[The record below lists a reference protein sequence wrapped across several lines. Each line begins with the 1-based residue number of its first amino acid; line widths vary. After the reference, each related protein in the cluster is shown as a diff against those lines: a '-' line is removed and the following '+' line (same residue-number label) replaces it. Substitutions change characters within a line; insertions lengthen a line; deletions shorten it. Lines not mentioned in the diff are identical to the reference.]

1 MIVLSLFDGQSCGQ
15 IALNEL
21 GVKVD
26 KYYASEIDKH
36 AIKQTMLNFPD
47 TIQLGSVTDVDVS
60 KLDKIDLLIGG
71 SPCFAAG
78 TKVLTIDGYKNI
90 EDIVVGD
97 MVLTHKNRFMP
108 VLRVGGKVETTF
120 TLKAQGFVDVI
131 CTKNHPFYARK
142 KMFEYYKQSNG
153 RNSRRMF
160 LGDPEWVEAGD
171 LKDDYYVCS
180 NIQNGKC
187 ENKLNITDDE
197 AYIIGRYIADGHT
210 RKDLRYDYKKNGN
223 KGHNGSRSWQLIL
236 SIGNHKVDAFCSNI
250 KNTHYSCYKHGDSVH
265 RIVFSNKR
273 LVEIAEKLC
282 GIGSVNKHF
291 GEPIINLPNEL
302 LAIVLK
308 GFLDGDGYFDG
319 KNWNITTTSPI
330 LAMSISRVVSK
341 LYGRHS
347 NISFQK
353 TNEYGKIM
361 GRVVHLN
368 DQYVIIF
375 SENKVE
381 KEKPKVIEDKIWSG
395 VKSFK
400 QNKIQKVYNIEVEE
414 DNSYTANNFVV
425 HNCTNFSFAGKRN
438 GMSTTTNEEIYTLER
453 YLELKNNGFEF
464 EGESFL
470 FWEYMRILR
479 DSKPNYFLLE
489 NVEMGEKWET
499 TLSEAIGIRPVHIN
513 SALVSAQNRRR
524 LYWVGQIRERLY
536 YSENYCC
543 LCGNEK
549 YKKNENRRVQEESQ
563 RKGTAKV
570 LGNSQKRYVY
580 LQSMPKR
587 VFKSK
592 SGRDNKNLFGGMSID
607 QQKNQRQKQESDNQK
622 SIHEEVLSGKQTGA
636 SEISI
641 RIQENKCRERNYA
654 KGRFKTISSK
664 EGEIQS
670 IQGNKSSKKQEDFRD
685 NKYIESKTDMCCVQC
700 GKGLDHRPR
709 YSFVEGWKK
718 YEGKSPSSLSKVQF
732 DEIKQNDGRVYDIIP
747 IGVQGLDSLFGDTIN
762 PIPQP
767 EDRGILLK
775 DILEEG
781 VDEKYYLSDRTTGS
795 PTEQRLEPGN
805 DGKTNTLTTVQ
816 KDNLVL
822 QINPS
827 KESGG
832 KQPYQHNRVY
842 DTNGISPCL
851 NTDARAPAI
860 LTIEDYKILVPE
872 ATAKGYVELSPG
884 ECFDFENPKSK
895 TRRGR
900 KMIEKSN
907 SLMSQNMSFM
917 NYTSD
922 YRIRRLTPT
931 ECSRLQTIPEWYRWE
946 CSDTQAYRMLGNGW
960 TVEVI
965 KHILN
970 FIEL

>member
-1 MIVLSLFDGQSCGQ
+1 MVVLSLFDGLSCGQ
-15 IALNEL
+15 IALKEL

-36 AIKQTMLNFPD
+36 AIKQTMLNFPS

-78 TKVLTIDGYKNI
+78 TKVLTIDGYKSI
-90 EDIVVGD
+90 EDIAVGD

-108 VLRVGGKVETTF
+108 VLRVGGKVENTF
-120 TLKAQGFVDVI
+120 TLKAQGFIDVV

-187 ENKLNITDDE
+187 ENNLNITEDE

-223 KGHNGSRSWQLIL
+223 KGHNGSRAWQLIL

-273 LVEIAEKLC
+273 LVEIVEKLC
-282 GIGSVNKHF
+282 GIGSVNKRF
-291 GEPIINLPNEL
+291 GEPIINLPNKL

-308 GFLDGDGYFDG
+308 GFLDGDAYFDG
-319 KNWNITTTSPI
+319 KNWNITTTSPM

-347 NISFQK
+347 NISFHK
-353 TNEYGKIM
+353 TDEYGKIM

-368 DQYVIIF
+368 DQYVIRF

-425 HNCTNFSFAGKRN
+425 HNCQSFSFAGKRN

-453 YLELKNNGFEF
+453 YLELKADGFQF
-464 EGESFL
+464 VGESFL
-470 FWEYMRILR
+470 FWEYMRILNDIR
-479 DSKPNYFLLE
+479 KYNPDVKFMLE
-489 NVEMGEKWET
+489 NVEMGKKWER
-499 TLSEAIGIRPVHIN
+499 TLSEAIGLFGVHIN
-513 SALVSAQNRRR
+513 SALVSAQNRKRI
-524 LYWVGQIRERLY
+524 YWTNIRTKQI
-536 YSENYCC
+536 
-543 LCGNEK
+543 G
-549 YKKNENRRVQEESQ
+549 
-563 RKGTAKV
+563 
-570 LGNSQKRYVY
+570 
-580 LQSMPKR
+580 
-587 VFKSK
+587 
-592 SGRDNKNLFGGMSID
+592 
-607 QQKNQRQKQESDNQK
+607 
-622 SIHEEVLSGKQTGA
+622 
-636 SEISI
+636 
-641 RIQENKCRERNYA
+641 
-654 KGRFKTISSK
+654 
-664 EGEIQS
+664 
-670 IQGNKSSKKQEDFRD
+670 
-685 NKYIESKTDMCCVQC
+685 
-700 GKGLDHRPR
+700 
-709 YSFVEGWKK
+709 
-718 YEGKSPSSLSKVQF
+718 
-732 DEIKQNDGRVYDIIP
+732 
-747 IGVQGLDSLFGDTIN
+747 LFGDVYSD
-762 PIPQP
+762 IPQP

-775 DILEEG
+775 DILEDV
-781 VDEKYYLSDRTTGS
+781 VDEKYYLSADVIDKLVQHRERHKELGHGFGAKFHNKD
-795 PTEQRLEPGN
+795 EKMQALKVGGKGIDDLVCVAMRGRGENNDQQLEPN
-805 DGKTNTLTTVQ
+805 YTGKTNTITSVQ

-822 QINPS
+822 VI
-827 KESGG
+827 
-832 KQPYQHNRVY
+832 
-842 DTNGISPCL
+842 
-851 NTDARAPAI
+851 
-860 LTIEDYKILVPE
+860 PE
-872 ATAKGYVELSPG
+872 ATSKGYTEIKPG
-884 ECFDFENPKSK
+884 ECFDFEQPNSK

-900 KMIEKSN
+900 KMGNKCN

-917 NYTSD
+917 NYTEN

-931 ECSRLQTIPEWYRWE
+931 ECSRLQTIPQWYKWE
-946 CSDTQAYRMLGNGW
+946 CSDTQAYKMLGNGW

-965 KHILN
+965 KHILKHMEVN
-970 FIEL
+970 NPS